1 MTTENEIRNIL
12 WKACAILR
20 GRMDSLSGMDGIR
33 SLLLMKYLSDTEE
46 APQEASGFERLYG
59 QRNDPGLC
67 QAFGE
72 AFARLKDSGLQDLLP
87 AEPAFR
93 EEAEHHDILRDLLEL
108 FHTLDFRQES
118 EQGIRT
124 LCGAFIRQQQTQPAV
139 RRPRRFSKK
148 RRQHHHDDK
157 K

>member
-46 APQEASGFERLYG
+46 APQEASSFERLYR
-59 QRNDPGLC
+59 QRNEPGLC
-67 QAFGE
+67 QAFGA
-72 AFARLKDSGLQDLLP
+72 AFARLKDSG
-87 AEPAFR
+87 
-93 EEAEHHDILRDLLEL
+93 LRDLLEL
-108 FHTLDFRQES
+108 FHTLDLRQEL

-124 LCGAFIRQQQTQPAV
+124 LCGGIHQTAADAAGRAAAPAV
-139 RRPRRFSKK
+139 
-148 RRQHHHDDK
+148 Q
-157 K
+157 